1 LTFERYGAFTDREL
15 TFRENAN
22 LHVVLGPNG
31 AGKTSAL
38 CGVGDLLFGFGK
50 RTEYDFLYEAKALRI
65 GARLRL
71 ADGSPLAFRRRK
83 GDKNTIL
90 DEADKPLS
98 DDLLRPLLG
107 AMKREAFFNEFGL
120 TAKALREGG
129 QDLLRAGGR
138 LAETLAASSVQLSAL
153 SRVRMRLEKEADD
166 LFGPR
171 RSASKAFYAAT
182 DRFDQAEKR
191 LREAIVTTD
200 ALKAAE
206 HVVAEAQR
214 RLDELHFKHDSI
226 GRDLARR
233 QRALRTRPRLVRIE
247 ALRSKLETHADLP
260 PVGADVVQMW
270 RSSLEEQNQTDFQLA
285 EIDLVDAQN
294 NTEIAQLDVDEAL
307 LAVGP
312 RVDALREKLG
322 AVRKAEEDLPKRNE
336 ALRLAREELTKCA
349 RRLGLASHEELLT
362 GMPSDIDLVTVRDLI
377 GGRKDAERRLAEA
390 ESGLETARSELQ
402 RLDQDIGAQRHAA
415 DPNPFSRRLDAFA
428 DVPGDADRL
437 RREMAA
443 HGAENRRLSE
453 DAAKLDPPAGSPD
466 EFARR
471 PLPQASQIEAAH
483 QLFAKISDEEKSV
496 AEKIEA
502 VRRTFTAIDEELKRL
517 SKSGAVATKE
527 DLAKARIRRDQ
538 EFATLGVRLDENPIC
553 GRESLEALGAANAAI
568 DVTTDLLFSNADRA
582 SRFEAAHERLSKER
596 VQQESLVSS
605 QEEIES
611 RRREAETA
619 WLALWARSGINP
631 HAPAIMARWLERTAD
646 ILGRRRRL
654 EDQKIEHEA
663 LARKLEEHRGAL
675 RRLLEDMGV
684 VADAELPIEALYKV
698 ARAAVDHLQVSWA
711 ALRERTVLRAK
722 AVEAVTN
729 ADATL
734 ARIREEVEGFRSSWP
749 KALVAVGLFGDASIV
764 QAEAALTI
772 WQGVPLQKQIFEQE
786 AHRIQTMQSD
796 IVAFEHAVTA
806 LAREAAPD
814 LTALPPREALDKI
827 SQRLLAARSARDQ
840 RETLRMA
847 GEKRSASRGALAT
860 KRKLTVEVL
869 KRAREVIGLTDDDNL
884 SGAIKCLE
892 QRNALAE
899 ELADVLRDLADIG
912 DNHDELTLREEQRD
926 LDFDILPGEIERLTL
941 GQSELMADI
950 AGAVTALHDAKKA
963 RDLLMVGRDAESAA
977 RDRAEASTEL
987 LTITDHWLARV
998 AAACLATRAI
1008 ERHRAAAQDPLVGR
1022 ASMLFAIA
1030 TAGAFAG
1037 LGAEYDEAD
1046 TPELVG
1052 LRPDG
1057 GHVPVLGM
1065 SEGERDQLY
1074 LSLRLALLELRS
1086 SEPLPFIA
1094 DDLLASFDE
1103 IRVARAL
1110 ELLAEFAHTRQVI
1123 LFTHHRHVAEIA
1135 RERLQMA
1142 VDIISI

>member
-1 LTFERYGAFTDREL
+1 MTFERYGAFTDRVL
-15 TFRENAN
+15 TFRANAN
-22 LHVVLGPNG
+22 LHVVLGANG

-50 RTEYDFLYEAKALRI
+50 RTEYDFLHEAKALRI

-71 ADGSPLAFRRRK
+71 TDGSQLAFRRRK

-107 AMKREAFFNEFGL
+107 ALKREDFFNEFGL
-120 TAKALREGG
+120 TARAFREGG
-129 QDLLRAGGR
+129 QELLRAGGR
-138 LAETLAASSVQLSAL
+138 LAETLAASSARLSAM

-171 RSASKAFYAAT
+171 RSAGKAFYAAA

-200 ALKAAE
+200 ALRAAE
-206 HVVAEAQR
+206 QVIAEAQR
-214 RLDELHFKHDSI
+214 RGDELHAEHDRI

-233 QRALRTRPRLVRIE
+233 QRAMRTRPRLVRLE
-247 ALRSKLETHADLP
+247 ELRSKLETHADLP
-260 PVGADVVQMW
+260 EVGADVVETW
-270 RSSLEEQNQTDFQLA
+270 RCALEEQNQIDSQLA
-285 EIDLVDAQN
+285 EFNLKEAQN
-294 NTEIAQLDVDEAL
+294 NTEIAELAVDETL

-312 RVDALREKLG
+312 RVDAWREKLG

-336 ALRLAREELTKCA
+336 ALRIAREELTECA
-349 RRLGLASHEELLT
+349 RRLGLASHEELLIA
-362 GMPSDIDLVTVRDLI
+362 MPSDIDLASVRDLI
-377 GGRKDAERRLAEA
+377 GRRKEAERRLAEA
-390 ESGLETARSELQ
+390 ESGLEAAQSELR
-402 RLDQDIGAQRHAA
+402 RLEQDMELQCHAA

-428 DVPGDADRL
+428 DVPADADRL
-437 RREMAA
+437 RRETAA
-443 HGAENRRLSE
+443 RGAENRRLSE

-466 EFARR
+466 ELACR
-471 PLPQASQIEAAH
+471 PLPNVSQIESAF
-483 QLFAKISDEEKSV
+483 QLFAKVNDEEKRV

-502 VRRTFTAIDEELKRL
+502 ANRTLTTIDEELKRL
-517 SKSGAVATKE
+517 SEAGAVATRE
-527 DLAKARIRRDQ
+527 DLAKARMRRDQ
-538 EFATLGVRLDENPIC
+538 EFATLGVLLDKNPAS
-553 GRESLEALGAANAAI
+553 GRESSEALGASNAAI
-568 DVTTDLLFSNADRA
+568 DATTDLLLSNADRA

-596 VQQESLVSS
+596 VQQGNLVSS
-605 QEEIES
+605 QEEIEA

-619 WLALWARSGINP
+619 WLALWARSGVNP
-631 HAPAIMARWLERTAD
+631 HAPAIMARWLERTVG
-646 ILGRRRRL
+646 ILERRRCL

-663 LARKLEEHRGAL
+663 LARKLEEHCGAL

-684 VADAELPIEALYKV
+684 AADAELPIEAQYKV
-698 ARAAVDHLQVSWA
+698 ARAAVDRLQVSWT

-722 AVEAVTN
+722 AVEAVTS

-734 ARIREEVEGFRSSWP
+734 ARKREEVEGFRSSWP

-772 WQGVPLQKQIFEQE
+772 WQGVPLQKQNFEQE
-786 AHRIQTMQSD
+786 AHRVKAMQSD
-796 IVAFEHAVTA
+796 IVAFEQAVTA
-806 LAREAAPD
+806 LARTAAPD

-827 SQRLLAARSARDQ
+827 TQRLLAARRAHDQ
-840 RETLRMA
+840 REILRVA
-847 GEKRSASRGALAT
+847 GEKRAAARGALAT
-860 KRKLTVEVL
+860 KRELTVEML
-869 KRAREVIGLTDDDNL
+869 KRARETIGLTEDDDL
-884 SGAIKCLE
+884 SGAIEGLE
-892 QRNALAE
+892 QRNALAD
-899 ELADVLRDLADIG
+899 ELAVVLRDLADIG

-926 LDFDILPGEIERLTL
+926 LDFDILPGEIERLVIAHK
-941 GQSELMADI
+941 QLMMDI
-950 AGAVTALHDAKKA
+950 AEAATALHDAKKT
-963 RDLLMVGRDAESAA
+963 RNLLVAGRDAESAA

-987 LTITDHWLARV
+987 LTIANRWLARV
-998 AAACLATRAI
+998 AAARLAAHVI
-1008 ERHRAAAQDPLVGR
+1008 ERHRAAVQDPLVGR

-1030 TAGAFAG
+1030 TAGAFGG
-1037 LGAEYDEAD
+1037 LGAEYYEAD

-1052 LRPDG
+1052 LRPNG

-1103 IRVARAL
+1103 TRVARAL

-1142 VDIISI
+1142 VDVISI